1 MLPLMPGPQRK
12 TFEKLPLTQSNR
24 GTIYHRNAW
33 NLNLATPINQSI
45 NQSIIW
51 DQSINQSSSS
61 FKVSHTH
68 QSIYQSI
75 NHMGPIYQSI
85 ILFLQGHVIYKQPII
100 FRERGNHNI
109 IHQAKF
115 YNLQGLTD
123 VKSINTRNARFKF
136 KYHFTCCPFILKA
149 MKDFISK
156 LLLRKK
162 CTYIN

>member
-1 MLPLMPGPQRK
+1 MPGPQRE

-33 NLNLATPINQSI
+33 NLNLATPIN
-45 NQSIIW
+45 
-51 DQSINQSSSS
+51 
-61 FKVSHTH
+61 